1 MSQLELK
8 HNRETI
14 IILRL
19 VQTVPAR
26 AVTLVIAIRKQQQSG
41 TMSGKSTLIILL
53 NVICAATTGEP
64 SLASAAYISV
74 AAQLCYYVEA
84 HIQDLNTASFTCN
97 DCYIAGYA
105 RPAQSAKY
113 PVLPAAFSAVS
124 VLDVDKLGPMVPQS
138 FMGFS
143 HEYPNVEDM
152 IDIPQYVDVIKL
164 LQSYGS
170 GPLSLRIG
178 GGSTDMQKTV
188 PGPAVWDSLSK
199 LHKAT
204 GMTYILGL
212 NFYDQNVELA
222 KNQMDAA
229 RKGLPEGSIQSFE
242 IGNEV
247 SS

>member
-1 MSQLELK
+1 MSPRWPRLHTSQLLP
-8 HNRETI
+8 NC
-14 IILRL
+14 
-19 VQTVPAR
+19 
-26 AVTLVIAIRKQQQSG
+26 VTTSK
-41 TMSGKSTLIILL
+41 
-53 NVICAATTGEP
+53 
-64 SLASAAYISV
+64 
-74 AAQLCYYVEA
+74 A
-84 HIQDLNTASFTCN
+84 HIQALNTASFTWK
-97 DCYIAGYA
+97 DCDIAGYA

-143 HEYPNVEDM
+143 HEWPNVEEM
-152 IDIPQYVDVIKL
+152 TDIPQYVDVIKL

-212 NFYDQNVELA
+212 NFFDQNVELA
-222 KNQMDAA
+222 RNQMDAA

-247 SS
+247 SRVREISSATACNVHSSSSSRIDGTIPALTG